1 MKNKK
6 RETVYIILI
15 AIVLLGLD
23 FLLTAGILRI
33 ICWAFNWAWSW
44 KISIGIW
51 CLEMFVL
58 SILRTIFKVNK

>member
-1 MKNKK
+1 MSRKIQ
-6 RETVYIILI
+6 ETIGILLT

-23 FLLTAGILRI
+23 FLLTAEVLRI

-51 CLEMFVL
+51 FIEMFVL
-58 SILRTIFKVNK
+58 SILRTIFKVNR